1 MDTITL
7 VLLSVLYTECIAGV
21 IINLIIVAANLMKW
35 KTMKSLHI
43 GDKILSSLATSRS
56 LYLFIIFIFHLSILL
71 DLWKNTFLAESIIV
85 IVTMVLHSSNLWFA
99 TVLCVF
105 YCVKITS
112 YNWKFFIFLKTKI
125 STLAPWFLLASLL
138 ISISSSLPLVWHFYE
153 IQIQNLANISITN
166 MTLSRY
172 VEDDNIHIRFILF
185 LIISCPPFLV
195 FLAADCLLLHSL
207 WMHTRRMRS
216 SGSGFRSPNLES
228 HFSAVKS
235 ISFFLVLQ
243 VIYFCTTV
251 YSFRAGYTSIIES
264 FIKLIV
270 ICSAPFLH
278 SLYIID
284 SNSELKKTC
293 ISMFYSISCCVQRWK
308 L

>member
-43 GDKILSSLATSRS
+43 GEKILSSLATSRS
-56 LYLFIIFIFHLSILL
+56 LYLFMVFIYHLTIILN
-71 DLWKNTFLAESIIV
+71 LWENTFLAVSII
-85 IVTMVLHSSNLWFA
+85 IVTMVLHSTNLWFA

-125 STLAPWFLLASLL
+125 STLAPWFPLASLL

-153 IQIQNLANISITN
+153 IQIHNLTDVSITN
-166 MTLSRY
+166 MTLSRD
-172 VEDDNIHIRFILF
+172 VEDDNIDIWFIIF

-195 FLAADCLLLHSL
+195 FLAAECLLLHSL

-216 SGSGFRSPNLES
+216 SGCGFRSPNLES
-228 HFSAVKS
+228 HFSAVKNAT
-235 ISFFLVLQ
+235 FRRYHTVLIDQ
-243 VIYFCTTV
+243 DDCLMKTV
-251 YSFRAGYTSIIES
+251 
-264 FIKLIV
+264 
-270 ICSAPFLH
+270 
-278 SLYIID
+278 
-284 SNSELKKTC
+284 
-293 ISMFYSISCCVQRWK
+293 
-308 L
+308 

>member
-43 GDKILSSLATSRS
+43 GDKIISSLATSRS
-56 LYLFIIFIFHLSILL
+56 LYLFIVFFSSLSNLL
-71 DLWKNTFLAESIIV
+71 DLWKNKFLAMSIKAV
-85 IVTMVLHSSNLWFA
+85 VTMVLHSTNLWFA

-138 ISISSSLPLVWHFYE
+138 ISISSSFPFGWCINKIE
-153 IQIQNLANISITN
+153 MPNLTNISLENI
-166 MTLSRY
+166 TLSRD
-172 VEDDNIHIRFILF
+172 VENENHSSVFLLF
-185 LIISCPPFLV
+185 FIISCPSFLV
-195 FLAADCLLLHSL
+195 FLAADCLLLYSL

-216 SGSGFRSPNLES
+216 SGLGFRSPNLES

-235 ISFFLVLQ
+235 MSFFLVLQ
-243 VIYFCTTV
+243 MIYFCMTV
-251 YSFRAGYTSIIES
+251 YTSNSGHSSLIQTFVNYIIT
-264 FIKLIV
+264 
-270 ICSAPFLH
+270 CSAPFLH
-278 SLYIID
+278 SLYMIY

-293 ISMFYSISCCVQRWK
+293 ISMFYGISWCIPTEG